1 MSDDL
6 KSYFR
11 DQFCH
16 KINRIVILAT
26 TIKIEKLMKKKLKK
40 SFIKYTKKKLLVY
53 SGIGPVR
60 TYARHLCLSNIEVR
74 NLD

>member
-6 KSYFR
+6 KSYLR

-16 KINRIVILAT
+16 KINKIVILAT

-40 SFIKYTKKKLLVY
+40 VL
-53 SGIGPVR
+53 
-60 TYARHLCLSNIEVR
+60 
-74 NLD
+74 